1 MGAVATRMLRALL
14 PKEHGLWSWAGVPLV
29 AAVLLA
35 PVWTTGVGAL
45 AILLLFGSANAAR
58 KAEKLA
64 AGVAGAAGLALGV
77 GLAPALAQPA
87 LWLSTLGGLGA
98 GGAVALVVVG
108 RATGRKAPNATLLE
122 LAAIGGF
129 TAAGAGLAIANGAM
143 EARTALVALALGTW
157 QVIGLWWVRGELARV
172 LPGRTPWTLGP
183 AVIATLAITLV
194 ISAVSLGHPAVIG
207 VPALY
212 MLRARLTRPAASAR
226 DARRIGLS
234 EAGWAIV
241 AVLAAVGA
249 SAMSLG

>member
-14 PKEHGLWSWAGVPLV
+14 PKEHGLWSWACVPLV
-29 AAVLLA
+29 AAILLA
-35 PVWTTGVGAL
+35 PESTTALGAL
-45 AILLLFGSANAAR
+45 AILLLFGGANAAR
-58 KAEKLA
+58 KGEKVTSGLASA
-64 AGVAGAAGLALGV
+64 AGVALGV

-87 LWLSTLGGLGA
+87 IWLSTLGALGA
-98 GGAVALVVVG
+98 GGAIALVVVG

-172 LPGRTPWTLGP
+172 LPGRTPWALGP
-183 AVIATLAITLV
+183 AVIAALVLALV
-194 ISAVSLGHPAVIG
+194 ISAVGLGQQAVIG

-212 MLRARLTRPAASAR
+212 VLRARLTRPATTAR

-234 EAGWAIV
+234 EAAWAIV
-241 AVLAAVGA
+241 AVVVAVVA
-249 SAMSLG
+249 SA